1 MASEGTLM
9 ASLIRYKLGI
19 MSGIKKRLGILATA
33 ATLASAAAA
42 AATSKEDAAEDTAG
56 EGAGRPRR
64 EKRKIALELSMG
76 SSGGGG
82 GAAAAAEADA
92 ADKKTHKVCVKER
105 RRVKEDARAPTDGP
119 LIALMIAC

>member
-42 AATSKEDAAEDTAG
+42 AATSKEDAAEDTTG

-82 GAAAAAEADA
+82 AAAAAEVDA

-105 RRVKEDARAPTDGP
+105 RRVKEDARAP
-119 LIALMIAC
+119 LMDH

>member
-1 MASEGTLM
+1 MMASDGTLM
-9 ASLIRYKLGI
+9 ASPIRYKLGI

-42 AATSKEDAAEDTAG
+42 AATSKEDAAEDTNG

-82 GAAAAAEADA
+82 AAAAAEVDA
-92 ADKKTHKVCVKER
+92 ADKKTHKVCVRER
-105 RRVKEDARAPTDGP
+105 RRVKEDARAP
-119 LIALMIAC
+119 LMDH

>member
-1 MASEGTLM
+1 MMASDGTLM
-9 ASLIRYKLGI
+9 ASPIRYKLGI

-42 AATSKEDAAEDTAG
+42 AATSKEDAAEDTTG

-82 GAAAAAEADA
+82 AAAAAEVDA

-105 RRVKEDARAPTDGP
+105 RRVKEDARAP
-119 LIALMIAC
+119 LMDH

>member
-42 AATSKEDAAEDTAG
+42 AATSKEDAAEDTTG
-56 EGAGRPRR
+56 EGA
-64 EKRKIALELSMG
+64 
-76 SSGGGG
+76 
-82 GAAAAAEADA
+82 
-92 ADKKTHKVCVKER
+92 C
-105 RRVKEDARAPTDGP
+105 
-119 LIALMIAC
+119 

>member
-1 MASEGTLM
+1 MMASDGTLM
-9 ASLIRYKLGI
+9 ASPIRYKLGI

-42 AATSKEDAAEDTAG
+42 AATSKEDAAEDTTG

-82 GAAAAAEADA
+82 AAAAAEVDA

-105 RRVKEDARAPTDGP
+105 RRVKKDARAP
-119 LIALMIAC
+119 LMDH

>member
-1 MASEGTLM
+1 MMASDGTLM
-9 ASLIRYKLGI
+9 ASPIRYKLGI

-42 AATSKEDAAEDTAG
+42 AATSKEDAAEDTTG

-82 GAAAAAEADA
+82 AAAAAEVDA
-92 ADKKTHKVCVKER
+92 ADKKTHKVCVRER
-105 RRVKEDARAPTDGP
+105 RRVKEDARAP
-119 LIALMIAC
+119 LMDH